1 MTTVL
6 IANVAIFHI
15 NNCSLTPTGCPTIQS
30 NSDTNCPESVQT
42 LYNSRA
48 QGHRWPPTH
57 FWHLLQMGPLGYL
70 LVRPADYKLS
80 GSHDLPSASTNTT
93 RAHSAQEEARS
104 CLEQDWEG
112 SPAQEPL
119 SPLSWK
125 CGPSSEVPQPCRSDI
140 FYGGVIQFQWLIK
153 LPAIQG
159 WTQSQSLSP
168 PRRGQRGGWG
178 WMSNPQT
185 RVWFPWE
192 LPGATP
198 LA

>member
-1 MTTVL
+1 MAPHPL
-6 IANVAIFHI
+6 
-15 NNCSLTPTGCPTIQS
+15 LTPT
-30 NSDTNCPESVQT
+30 TNGAPGLPARPSSWLQT
-42 LYNSRA
+42 QWFPWPAFSFNNIL
-48 QGHRWPPTH
+48 QG
-57 FWHLLQMGPLGYL
+57 L
-70 LVRPADYKLS
+70 
-80 GSHDLPSASTNTT
+80 N
-93 RAHSAQEEARS
+93 SAQEEARS